1 MDKFDVFIM
10 DRNIWS
16 YLIYSLQRNEDKKHG
31 YWTDGEQ
38 ILCKTEAEVDII
50 ADFLEDLGFD
60 CLNTGYYDPI
70 EDEREGCVDD
80 HTGYWYINNN

>member
-1 MDKFDVFIM
+1 MDKFDIMIM

-16 YLIYSLQRNEDKKHG
+16 YLITSLRNNENNKHG

-38 ILCKTEAEVDII
+38 ILCKTEEEANIV
-50 ADFLEDLGFD
+50 ANFLEDLGFD
-60 CLNTGYYDPI
+60 YLNIGYYDPV
-70 EDEREGCVDD
+70 EDEQEGCVDD

>member
-1 MDKFDVFIM
+1 MDKFDILIM

-16 YLIYSLQRNEDKKHG
+16 YLIYSLQRNENNQHG

-38 ILCKTEAEVDII
+38 ILCKTEAEADII

-60 CLNTGYYDPI
+60 CLNTGYYDPV
-70 EDEREGCVDD
+70 EDEREGCVDN

>member
-1 MDKFDVFIM
+1 MDKFDIWIM

-16 YLIYSLQRNEDKKHG
+16 YMIYSLQTNEDKKHG

-38 ILCKTEAEVDII
+38 ILCKTEEEVNIV
-50 ADFLEDLGFD
+50 ADFLEDLGFCD
-60 CLNTGYYDPI
+60 LNTGYYDPI